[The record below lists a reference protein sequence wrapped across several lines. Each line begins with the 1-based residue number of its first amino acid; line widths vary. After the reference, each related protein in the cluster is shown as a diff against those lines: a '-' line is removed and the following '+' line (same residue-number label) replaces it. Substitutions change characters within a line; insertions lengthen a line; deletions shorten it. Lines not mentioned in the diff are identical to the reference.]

1 MELKYEVKQNTTIRK
16 VLQNELKLSYRFI
29 KNLKLNKK
37 IFLNGNNNI
46 YLDEPALSSS
56 TIKIDLDT
64 NEDNNN
70 IIPSNIKLNI
80 LYEDELY
87 LIVNKPAFMPV
98 HPSMEHYTD
107 SLSNGVKYYF
117 DEINLKRKIRPVNRL
132 DKNTSGIVIF
142 AKNEFAH
149 SSINILEKKYLCIVA
164 GKLESSGLIDKPI
177 SRKDG
182 SIIEREINPLGDKSL
197 TKYRV
202 LKNFKSG
209 QELSLLECILL
220 TGRTHQIRVH
230 MSSINHSILG
240 DDLYGVK
247 SDLINRQALHAYKI
261 KFIHPILKKEI
272 EIYAPIPQDMFNI
285 LKV

>member
-1 MELKYEVKQNTTIRK
+1 
-16 VLQNELKLSYRFI
+16 
-29 KNLKLNKK
+29 
-37 IFLNGNNNI
+37 
-46 YLDEPALSSS
+46 
-56 TIKIDLDT
+56 
-64 NEDNNN
+64 
-70 IIPSNIKLNI
+70 
-80 LYEDELY
+80 
-87 LIVNKPAFMPV
+87 MPV

-177 SRKDG
+177 SRKNG

-202 LKNFKSG
+202 LKNFKKDK
-209 QELSLLECILL
+209 
-220 TGRTHQIRVH
+220 
-230 MSSINHSILG
+230 NF
-240 DDLYGVK
+240 LY
-247 SDLINRQALHAYKI
+247 
-261 KFIHPILKKEI
+261 
-272 EIYAPIPQDMFNI
+272 
-285 LKV
+285 